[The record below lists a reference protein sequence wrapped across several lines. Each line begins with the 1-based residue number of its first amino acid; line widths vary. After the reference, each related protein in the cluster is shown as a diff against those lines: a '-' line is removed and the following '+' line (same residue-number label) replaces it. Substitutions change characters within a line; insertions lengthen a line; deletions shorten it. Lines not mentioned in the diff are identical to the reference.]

1 MARKAEVRYVNFY
14 MAGSEALKFDPKPMV
29 QQPKQEVKMP
39 RPRRQKK
46 IVLHVDPIAVAGIAV
61 AFVMLIMMVV
71 GMFQLGAAQKDA
83 KRMGAYVEQ
92 LRAENA
98 QLEQEYRAGYD
109 PEEIR
114 QIASAMGMIP
124 KEEAQHI
131 EITVEVPP
139 VEKEAT
145 AWESFC
151 TFLADL
157 FA

>member
-1 MARKAEVRYVNFY
+1 MARKAEVHYVNFY

-46 IVLHVDPIAVAGIAV
+46 IVLHVDPIAVAGIAL
-61 AFVMLIMMVV
+61 AFVMMIMMVV
-71 GMFQLGAAQKDA
+71 GMCRLGAVQKDA

-98 QLEQEYRAGYD
+98 QLEQTYLESYETA
-109 PEEIR
+109 E
-114 QIASAMGMIP
+114 
-124 KEEAQHI
+124 
-131 EITVEVPP
+131 
-139 VEKEAT
+139 VEKT
-145 AWESFC
+145 AFALGMVPQDRANVVSVQLPQEDIPQSVTLWEKIG
-151 TFLADL
+151 TFLTSL

>member
-1 MARKAEVRYVNFY
+1 MARKAEVHYVNFY
-14 MAGSEALKFDPKPMV
+14 MAGSEALKFDPKPV
-29 QQPKQEVKMP
+29 AQQPKQAAKMP

-71 GMFQLGAAQKDA
+71 GMCQLGQAQKDA
-83 KRMGAYVEQ
+83 KIMGAYVERLQ
-92 LRAENA
+92 AEQV

-124 KEEAQHI
+124 REEAQHI
-131 EITVEVPP
+131 EITVEVPT
-139 VEKEAT
+139 VEKKTT

>member
-1 MARKAEVRYVNFY
+1 MARKAEVHYVNFY
-14 MAGSEALKFDPKPMV
+14 MAGSTAPKFEPKPIV
-29 QQPKQEVKMP
+29 QPKQEVRMP

-46 IVLHVDPIAVAGIAV
+46 IVLHVDPIAVAGIGL
-61 AFVMLIMMVV
+61 AFIMLIMMIV
-71 GMFQLGAAQKDA
+71 GMFQLGQAQKQA
-83 KRMGAYVEQ
+83 NQMGAYFQ
-92 LRAENA
+92 HLQAENV

-109 PEEIR
+109 AEEIK

-124 KEEAQHI
+124 KEQAQHI
-131 EITVEVPP
+131 EITVEVPEM
-139 VEKEAT
+139 EKEPT